1 MRNFI
6 IDDERMKVLGLK
18 VILAPIT
25 IAKKSHFL
33 NI

>member
-6 IDDERMKVLGLK
+6 IDDERMKVLALK

-25 IAKKSHFL
+25 IAKKKLIS
-33 NI
+33 